1 MGDPYLLPSIAAVV
15 VGGAAITGGRGTPIG
30 TLGGAIMLTLLGT
43 LLTALVLPPATR
55 NIAFGLV
62 VLAAVL
68 ATSWEARNA
77 RV

>member
-1 MGDPYLLPSIAAVV
+1 MVF
-15 VGGAAITGGRGTPIG
+15 PIG

-43 LLTALVLPPATR
+43 LLTVLVLPPAAR

-68 ATSWEARNA
+68 ATSWESRNA
-77 RV
+77 LA

>member
-1 MGDPYLLPSIAAVV
+1 MVL
-15 VGGAAITGGRGTPIG
+15 PIG

-43 LLTALVLPPATR
+43 LLTALVLLPAAR

-68 ATSWEARNA
+68 ATSWESRNA
-77 RV
+77 RA